1 MRSIVLGLAMLG
13 CVSTP
18 AFATTIF
25 PYQETCPVGG
35 EQFEAIGYG
44 SYTTFGARLDGRP
57 YGSSRFPLDIP
68 VCPGNGFVLYK
79 GASEFTP
86 EQVAALSAYVAAEYR
101 AIANETTHYRA
112 AQLARVAGEP
122 VSTQAW
128 LMLRASWQA
137 SDQGGAQFERYQ
149 NEFVTLADAAL
160 REGAPANTEWWMM
173 QFRAANAER
182 QLGRFDAALARLDA
196 LPMDSLASAGRDGQ
210 PDPDF
215 AENYRGGLTLL
226 RGIIEA
232 RDAGVEPEAARPR
245 RR

>member
-1 MRSIVLGLAMLG
+1 MRAIILGLAMLG
-13 CVSTP
+13 CATP
-18 AFATTIF
+18 ALATTVF
-25 PYQETCPVGG
+25 NYQETCPVGG
-35 EQFEAIGYG
+35 EQFETFGYG

-57 YGSSRFPLDIP
+57 YGSSQFPLNIP

-86 EQVAALSAYVAAEYR
+86 EQIAVLTPYVAGDYR

-128 LMLRASWQA
+128 LMLQASWQA
-137 SDQGGAQFERYQ
+137 SDQDAPLFERYQ
-149 NEFVTLADAAL
+149 SEFLALAEVAL
-160 REGAPANTEWWMM
+160 SEGSPANTEWWMM

-182 QLGRFDAALARLDA
+182 QLGRFDAGLARLSG
-196 LPMDSLASAGRDGQ
+196 LPMDRLASAGRDGQ
-210 PDPDF
+210 VDAEF

-232 RDAGVEPEAARPR
+232 RDASVEPEAARPR